1 MIVRPKERITKMA
14 RYQVLTDWRWFDRGF
29 AVVDVLTVN
38 PRDPDRR
45 PEWVLQ
51 TNDKKCAEEF
61 AAELNA
67 E

>member
-1 MIVRPKERITKMA
+1 MA

-51 TNDKKCAEEF
+51 TNDKKRAEEF